1 MSRQVPEMNIE
12 KKLLDMVDEDR
23 GVGDITTDLV
33 PDEKIRAE
41 IKSKEPCTLAGVSI
55 LKTLFRIFNI
65 EVIESR
71 EDGEDVGSGAVI
83 FVLEGGSHD
92 MLVVERTALNILS
105 RMSGIASL
113 TREYVSRAG
122 DVRIA
127 STRKTSPLFNYFE
140 NEAIKIAGGD
150 THRFGLYD
158 SVLIK
163 DNHLKLFSSV
173 REAVEVAK
181 KNTSFVHKVEVEVT
195 NVEQALEAAEAG
207 ADIIMLDNMSP
218 EETREVVSLLSEKDL
233 FCETGPRKRV
243 LLEASGNIK
252 LNNLGDY
259 LDTGV
264 DVISV
269 GALTHSASAKDF
281 SLKIL

>member
-1 MSRQVPEMNIE
+1 MNVK

-33 PDEKIRAE
+33 PDRKIRAE
-41 IKSKEPCTLAGVSI
+41 IKAKEPCTLAGVSI
-55 LKTLFRIFNI
+55 LKTLFGIFNI
-65 EVIESR
+65 CVIKSKQ
-71 EDGEDVGSGAVI
+71 DGEDIGKNTIV
-83 FVLEGGSHD
+83 FLLEGGSHD
-92 MLVVERTALNILS
+92 VLVVERTALNVLS

-122 DVRIA
+122 DVRVA

-163 DNHLKLFSSV
+163 DNHLKLFAGV
-173 REAVEVAK
+173 REVMEIAK
-181 KNTSFVHKVEVEVT
+181 KNTSFVHKVEIEVSD
-195 NVEQALEAAEAG
+195 VEQALEAVDAG
-207 ADIIMLDNMSP
+207 ADIVMLDNMGP
-218 EETREVVSLLSEKDL
+218 EKIREVVSLLSEKGL
-233 FCETGPRKRV
+233 FCEEGSRKRV
-243 LLEASGNIK
+243 LLEASGNIT
-252 LNNLGDY
+252 LNNLEDY

-269 GALTHSASAKDF
+269 GALTHSATAKDF
-281 SLKIL
+281 SLKII

>member
-1 MSRQVPEMNIE
+1 MNIE
-12 KKLLDMVDEDR
+12 KKLVDMVDEDR

-33 PDEKIRAE
+33 PDKKIRAE
-41 IKSKEPCTLAGVSI
+41 IKAKEPSTLAGVSI
-55 LKTLFRIFNI
+55 LKTLFRVFNI
-65 EVIESR
+65 RVVESR
-71 EDGEDVGSGAVI
+71 QDGEDVENGTTV

-92 MLVVERTALNILS
+92 VLVVERTALNILS

-163 DNHLKLFSSV
+163 DNHLKLFPSV
-173 REAVEVAK
+173 REVMEIAR
-181 KNTSFVHKVEVEVT
+181 KNTSFVHKVEIEVS
-195 NVEQALEAAEAG
+195 NVEQALEAVEAG

-218 EETREVVSLLSEKDL
+218 EKIREVISLLSEKNL

-252 LNNLGDY
+252 LNNLEDY

-269 GALTHSASAKDF
+269 GALTHSAPAKDF